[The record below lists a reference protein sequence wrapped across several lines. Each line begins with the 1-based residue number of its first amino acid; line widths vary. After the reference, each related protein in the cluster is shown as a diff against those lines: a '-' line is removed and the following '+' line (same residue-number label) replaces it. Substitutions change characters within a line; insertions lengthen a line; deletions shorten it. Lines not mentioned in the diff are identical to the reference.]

1 MAGRI
6 MLLTAGP
13 PSNWMRLPS
22 PTDMSSHTRQ
32 SVHRCDCPPPQM
44 GELTKLMAAVCEFID
59 VVGSY
64 KLSPEAR
71 KRADTKR
78 QEVRHD
84 LWKHTALLSAHLPS

>member
-1 MAGRI
+1 
-6 MLLTAGP
+6 
-13 PSNWMRLPS
+13 
-22 PTDMSSHTRQ
+22 
-32 SVHRCDCPPPQM
+32 M